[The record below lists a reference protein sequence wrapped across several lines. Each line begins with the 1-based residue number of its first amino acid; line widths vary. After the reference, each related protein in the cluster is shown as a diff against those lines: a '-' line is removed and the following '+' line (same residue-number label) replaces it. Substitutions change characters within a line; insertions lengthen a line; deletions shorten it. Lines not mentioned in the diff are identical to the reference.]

1 MPRRIEETTAL
12 AGVGAERRTDE
23 LRIRRRWLNARHVLA
38 VPFTAV
44 MLFFGV
50 ARVAGPLA
58 GIIGGSAQG
67 PVSVH
72 RYITSGILAATA
84 VPVGY
89 FALTGLVNV
98 RRITLM
104 RDGLQ
109 IVDGPLPTPRSRRFD
124 GPAVKSVRFE
134 TELVRMM
141 RRTIQRYRID
151 GVLRDGSRV
160 WIDRIEDNEAQARF
174 IYEQITAFVKKR

>member
-1 MPRRIEETTAL
+1 MQL
-12 AGVGAERRTDE
+12 
-23 LRIRRRWLNARHVLA
+23 RRRWLNARHVLA
-38 VPFTAV
+38 VPFAAV
-44 MLFFGV
+44 MLFFAV

-58 GIIGGSAQG
+58 GSG

-98 RRITLM
+98 RRITLT
-104 RDGLQ
+104 RDGLR
-109 IVDGPLPTPRSRRFD
+109 IVDGPLPTPRSRRFA
-124 GPAVKSVRFE
+124 GPAVRTVRFE
-134 TELVRMM
+134 TESVRMM

-151 GVLRDGSRV
+151 AQLSDGSRT

-174 IYEQITAFVKKR
+174 IYEQVTAFLKKR